1 MDETPKTKTLCLE
14 GEISRRSS
22 GKFLRFILAVMGV
35 LLLRAL
41 VLFLFTYILGFR
53 RKGTITSDGST
64 LKVEMESFMLGR
76 KVRTSMTHV
85 PVRNIIYIRTDE
97 SAGVLPVLGAT
108 LGLVT
113 GLLLGFIFLV
123 EWSTT
128 LLGIYII
135 IGFGCILA
143 GIAIDLLVS
152 FIVPR
157 IRGRRSLSFATR
169 TDIFR
174 LTAVR
179 GDQLA
184 SFMDAWSNLM
194 IVK

>member
-1 MDETPKTKTLCLE
+1 
-14 GEISRRSS
+14 
-22 GKFLRFILAVMGV
+22 
-35 LLLRAL
+35 
-41 VLFLFTYILGFR
+41 
-53 RKGTITSDGST
+53 
-64 LKVEMESFMLGR
+64 MEFFMFGR
-76 KVRTSMTHV
+76 KVRTSMIHV
-85 PVRNIIYIRTDE
+85 PVRNIITIRTDE

-108 LGLVT
+108 LGLVA

-135 IGFGCILA
+135 IGFGCLLA

-157 IRGRRSLSFATR
+157 LKGRRSLSFTTR